1 MYLYKTGEK
10 FALHSVH
17 VDVELPGGPLDD
29 VHVARHGV
37 QLAVGVPGRLAPGC
51 HLAGRLGVRDV
62 TQWGHVEVGGVTRS
76 DGQRYMGTSLSERHQ
91 SRTATFAIG
100 TGADHPYFRYMT
112 VD

>member
-17 VDVELPGGPLDD
+17 VDVELPGGPPDD

-76 DGQRYMGTSLSERHQ
+76 DGQRYMGTSLNAPEK
-91 SRTATFAIG
+91 
-100 TGADHPYFRYMT
+100 YW
-112 VD
+112 